1 MCRCWRACSIDD
13 VVAMTRLVISSF
25 CLRALFPVGPADVPL
40 PTDPLWKRDYAASVR
55 RLVRDGV
62 DRPLATLFV
71 HAARTVS
78 LDAEGTDRARS
89 ATAAFLY
96 HRLQT
101 LPETRGAS
109 VSTPRCRSRSMGSDN
124 SRLISCARGARRS
137 GIGRRAASRR
147 RDRIP
152 TGPKER
158 SSRSPP
164 SRVRWPNRYSPLA
177 RFLLAFK
184 AGE

>member
-1 MCRCWRACSIDD
+1 
-13 VVAMTRLVISSF
+13 MTRLVISSF

-101 LPETRGAS
+101 LPETKGRFRLNTALPIAFDGFGQLEVDLLCEGGAS
-109 VSTPRCRSRSMGSDN
+109 
-124 SRLISCARGARRS
+124 
-137 GIGRRAASRR
+137 
-147 RDRIP
+147 
-152 TGPKER
+152 
-158 SSRSPP
+158 
-164 SRVRWPNRYSPLA
+164 
-177 RFLLAFK
+177 
-184 AGE
+184 